1 MLILSRS
8 CERRAMVPWRFLRVF
23 RKKYLFYLVGF
34 IAIVLFFIIF
44 GGRSLMQ
51 IYHLKEEREK
61 IRIANARLRAE
72 NEKLAAQIERMKN
85 NKKEEVEKIAREE
98 LGLVRKG
105 EVVYQF
111 EK

>member
-1 MLILSRS
+1 MRL
-8 CERRAMVPWRFLRVF
+8 LRPF
-23 RKKYLFYLVGF
+23 RKKYLLHVAGV
-34 IAIVLFFIIF
+34 IAVMLFFTIF
-44 GGRSLMQ
+44 GGRNLMQ

-61 IRIANARLRAE
+61 VKIANARLREE
-72 NEKLAAQIERMKN
+72 NQKLTEQVARMKH

-98 LGLVRKG
+98 LGLVKKG

>member
-1 MLILSRS
+1 MLARSREKRS
-8 CERRAMVPWRFLRVF
+8 GVPLRFLRAF
-23 RKKYLFYLVGF
+23 RKKYLFCLVGF
-34 IAIVLFFIIF
+34 IAIIFFFIIF

-61 IRIANARLRAE
+61 IRTANARLREE
-72 NEKLAAQIERMKN
+72 NQKLADQIERMKN

>member
-1 MLILSRS
+1 MHLPRPLG
-8 CERRAMVPWRFLRVF
+8 
-23 RKKYLFYLVGF
+23 KKF
-34 IAIVLFFIIF
+34 LFFLAGAIAVLLFSAIF

-51 IYHLKEEREK
+51 IYHLKGEREK
-61 IRIANARLRAE
+61 IKSANARLREE
-72 NEKLAAQIERMKN
+72 NQKLTEQLSRMKHN
-85 NKKEEVEKIAREE
+85 NKEEEVEKIAREE

>member
-1 MLILSRS
+1 MHLPRPLG
-8 CERRAMVPWRFLRVF
+8 
-23 RKKYLFYLVGF
+23 KKFLFYLAGA
-34 IAIVLFFIIF
+34 IAVLLFSAIF

-51 IYHLKEEREK
+51 IYHLKGEREK
-61 IRIANARLRAE
+61 IKSTNVRLREE
-72 NEKLAAQIERMKN
+72 NQKLTEQLSRMKH
-85 NKKEEVEKIAREE
+85 NKEEEVEKIAREE